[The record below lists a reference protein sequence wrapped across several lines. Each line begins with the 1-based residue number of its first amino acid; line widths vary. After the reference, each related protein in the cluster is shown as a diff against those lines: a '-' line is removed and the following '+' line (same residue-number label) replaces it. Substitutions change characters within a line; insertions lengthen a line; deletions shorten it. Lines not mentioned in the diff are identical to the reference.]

1 MIVTILLNGLWQGVL
16 IVAVATL
23 INFAVPQRHAATR
36 YAIWFVALIAL
47 ALLPAL
53 TLWHP
58 EPAVVT
64 LPIAFA
70 HTAATPTVITAAAAS
85 HSGSWLVGLWLA
97 GAALFLLRL
106 TGSSLRTQRVV
117 HAATPAPELGP
128 DVVVT
133 NELTYPIAAGLIAPK
148 IMLPAH
154 LLTSLQRSDLESIVR
169 HERAHIARRD
179 IFTNLVQRLIEACLF
194 FNPWVYIIG
203 RQLIKEREAACDD
216 YAVDATGEPDR
227 YASCLAQLAQTARP
241 QQTPLLTPS
250 AIGSR
255 RMLVGRIARLL
266 NGKATQLKI
275 NYFVLGATVTSFVV
289 LAFFVQTANG
299 LAAVGLAA
307 TNPNIPACAHDIK
320 VVDAVAPD
328 IAKAD
333 FKPNVESGV
342 LVTIDATGHVV
353 DAKIVLSSGS
363 TAIDDDTLNA
373 ARKSTY
379 GPAVGI
385 NCQPEGGHYYFHM
398 KTGPH

>member
-1 MIVTILLNGLWQGVL
+1 MIVTVLLNGLWQGAL
-16 IVAVATL
+16 IVAIGAIITAL
-23 INFAVPQRHAATR
+23 VPQRHAATR
-36 YAIWFVALIAL
+36 YAVWFVALLAL
-47 ALLPAL
+47 AVLPVL

-58 EPAVVT
+58 EPAIAT
-64 LPIAFA
+64 LPIAVA
-70 HTAATPTVITAAAAS
+70 HTAATPTLITAEAAT
-85 HSGSWLVGLWLA
+85 HTGSWLVGLWLA
-97 GAALFLLRL
+97 GVALCLLRL

-117 HAATPAPELGP
+117 RSATPAPELGP

-133 NELTYPIAAGLIAPK
+133 NELTYPIAAGLVAPK

-154 LLTSLQRSDLESIVR
+154 LLTTLQRSDLESIVR

-179 IFTNLVQRLIEACLF
+179 IFTNLIQRLIESCLF
-194 FNPWVYIIG
+194 FNPWIYIIG

-227 YASCLAQLAQTARP
+227 YASCLAQLAQTART

-275 NYFVLGATVTSFVV
+275 NYFVLGATVTSFVA

-299 LAAVGLAA
+299 LAAVSLAV

-320 VVDAVAPD
+320 PLDAVPPD

-342 LVTIDATGHVV
+342 LVTIDAAGHVV

-363 TAIDDDTLNA
+363 TAIDKATLEA

-379 GPAVGI
+379 APAVGM
-385 NCQPEGGHYYFHM
+385 NCQPQGGHYYFHIA
-398 KTGPH
+398 TGPH

>member
-1 MIVTILLNGLWQGVL
+1 MIDTVLLNGLWQGAL
-16 IVAVATL
+16 ISAIAVVIA
-23 INFAVPQRHAATR
+23 FWVPQRHAATR
-36 YAIWFVALIAL
+36 YAIWFSALLAL

-58 EPAVVT
+58 EPATAT
-64 LPIAFA
+64 LPMLVA
-70 HTAATPTVITAAAAS
+70 HTAAAPTVITAEAAS
-85 HSGSWLVGLWLA
+85 RSGLWLP
-97 GAALFLLRL
+97 GLWLGGVALCLLRL
-106 TGSSLRTQRVV
+106 AGSSLRTQRVV
-117 HAATPAPELGP
+117 RAATPALDLGP

-154 LLTSLQRSDLESIVR
+154 LLTTLQRSDLESIVR
-169 HERAHIARRD
+169 HERAHIARQD

-194 FNPWVYIIG
+194 FNPWVYVIG

-216 YAVDATGEPDR
+216 YAVDATGEADR
-227 YASCLAQLAQTARP
+227 YATCLAQLAQTARP
-241 QQTPLLTPS
+241 QKTPLLTPS

-275 NYFVLGATVTSFVV
+275 NYFVLGASVMSFAA

-299 LAAVGLAA
+299 LAAVSLAA

-353 DAKIVLSSGS
+353 DEKIVLSSGS
-363 TAIDDDTLNA
+363 TAIDKATLEA

-379 GPAVGI
+379 GPAVGM
-385 NCQPEGGHYYFHM
+385 NCQPTAGHYYFHIA
-398 KTGPH
+398 TGPH